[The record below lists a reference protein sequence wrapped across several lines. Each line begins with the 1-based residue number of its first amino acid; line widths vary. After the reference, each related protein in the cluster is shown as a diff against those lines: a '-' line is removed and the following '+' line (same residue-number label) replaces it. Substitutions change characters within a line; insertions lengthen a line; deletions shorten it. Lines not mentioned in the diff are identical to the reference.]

1 MSRRSLA
8 VEQERGTDEFG
19 VVVVVV
25 GRGIVRHGISR
36 DAAAAETSVRYGL
49 MDQPDDERH
58 SHATAVPRTGG
69 LPVAISYL
77 APFALLL
84 ALPSSNVTAA
94 LKDYPFGWQLPVAA
108 LLVLGTGLLDDIRGL
123 NPWQKLLGVLVASA
137 LACSG
142 GVRIIGI
149 HSYLFSPLIGVPVT
163 VLWLLVCTNGLNL
176 IDGIDGLATGVGIL
190 TTLAILLSAIFQHD
204 PALIVVTVPLAA
216 SLLGF
221 LRYNFNPASIFL
233 GDGGSLFLGF
243 LLGCYAVL
251 WGQKSTTILGMTAP
265 MIALALPLLDTS
277 VAIGRR
283 FLRGQPIFRGDRG
296 HIHHRLLD
304 RGFTPRR
311 VVLCLYACCGI
322 GGALS
327 CLQSTNEAF
336 AGLILVL
343 FGAGAGLG
351 IHWLDYVEF
360 GAFRRLFADGTLR
373 GALRTNIQLSELR
386 VAFAAAANAD
396 ECWQILR
403 RSCATFGF
411 KQAALTLCSKSY
423 LEPVADL
430 SYLESSWIIRIP
442 LPERDYVELVYDGED
457 NRHTSAVGAFA
468 EMVGTALRAK
478 RALLQ
483 APLGVSRPMI
493 RPGRLAVVGQFANA
507 AAVGDS
513 DAHNRR
519 IGL

>member
-1 MSRRSLA
+1 MNWEWLLLL
-8 VEQERGTDEFG
+8 G
-19 VVVVVV
+19 VVSFVTALVVTPLL
-25 GRGIVRHGISR
+25 RELSL
-36 DAAAAETSVRYGL
+36 RYGL
-49 MDQPDDERH
+49 MDRPDDARH
-58 SHATAVPRTGG
+58 SHVKAVPRTGG

-84 ALPSSNVTAA
+84 ALPSSGATAA
-94 LKDYPFGWQLPVAA
+94 FKSYPFDWELPVAA
-108 LLVLGTGLLDDIRGL
+108 LVVLGTGLLDDVRGL
-123 NPWQKLLGVLVASA
+123 NPWQKLLGVLIASA
-137 LACSG
+137 LACAG

-163 VLWLLVCTNGLNL
+163 LLWLLVCTNGFNL

-190 TTLAILLSAIFQHD
+190 TTLAILLSAIFQHN
-204 PALIVVTVPLAA
+204 PAVIIATVPLAA

-221 LRYNFNPASIFL
+221 LRYNFSPASIFL

-265 MIALALPLLDTS
+265 LIALALPLLDTS

-311 VVLCLYACCGI
+311 VVLWLYACCGI

-327 CLQSTNEAF
+327 FVQSTNEEF

-343 FGAGAGLG
+343 FLAGAGIG

-360 GAFRRLFADGTLR
+360 GAFRRIFADGMLTA
-373 GALRTNIQLSELR
+373 ALRTNIQLRELNA
-386 VAFAAAANAD
+386 AFAAAATVD

-403 RSCATFGF
+403 RSCVKFGF
-411 KQAALTLCSKSY
+411 ARAALTLCSKSY
-423 LEPVADL
+423 LESVADL
-430 SYLESSWIIRIP
+430 SQIENSWIIRIP
-442 LPERDYVELVYDGED
+442 LPQRDYVELVYGGED
-457 NRHTSAVGAFA
+457 NRHTAAVGAFA
-468 EMVGTALRAK
+468 EVVGTALRAK

-483 APLGVSRPMI
+483 SPTGVPRPV
-493 RPGRLAVVGQFANA
+493 RLSVVGQLAKA
-507 AAVGDS
+507 AGVGDS
-513 DAHNRR
+513 DAHNWR
-519 IGL
+519 IGV

>member
-1 MSRRSLA
+1 MKMAWWWLLLGA
-8 VEQERGTDEFG
+8 VSFVTAL
-19 VVVVVV
+19 VVTPLL
-25 GRGIVRHGISR
+25 RKL
-36 DAAAAETSVRYGL
+36 SVRYGL
-49 MDQPDDERH
+49 IDRPDDVRH
-58 SHATAVPRTGG
+58 FHARPVPRTGG

-77 APFALLL
+77 APFALVL
-84 ALPSSNVTAA
+84 ALPSSSATAA
-94 LKDYPFGWQLPVAA
+94 LKSYPFDWQLPVAA
-108 LLVLGTGLLDDIRGL
+108 LVVLGTGLLDDIRGL
-123 NPWQKLLGVLVASA
+123 NPWQKLLGVFIASA
-137 LACSG
+137 LACCG

-149 HSYLFSPLIGVPVT
+149 HGYVFSPLIGVPVT
-163 VLWLLVCTNGLNL
+163 LLWLMVCTNGLNL

-190 TTLAILLSAIFQHD
+190 TTLAILLSAIFQHHLD
-204 PALIVVTVPLAA
+204 LILVTVPLAA

-221 LRYNFNPASIFL
+221 LRYNFSPASIFL

-265 MIALALPLLDTS
+265 LIALALPLLDTS
-277 VAIGRR
+277 IAIGRR

-327 CLQSTNEAF
+327 FLQSTNEAF
-336 AGLILVL
+336 AGMVLVL
-343 FGAGAGLG
+343 FGAGAVIG

-360 GAFRRLFADGTLR
+360 GAFRRLLADGTLT
-373 GALRTNIQLSELR
+373 GALRTKIKLSELR
-386 VAFAAAANAD
+386 AAFDAAATAD

-403 RSCATFGF
+403 RNCAPFGF
-411 KQAALTLCSKSY
+411 RQAALTLCSKSY

-457 NRHTSAVGAFA
+457 NQHASGLGAFA

-478 RALLQ
+478 RALL
-483 APLGVSRPMI
+483 PPPPGVPRPMP
-493 RPGRLAVVGQFANA
+493 RPARLAVLGQFANA
-507 AAVGDS
+507 AAAGDS
-513 DAHNRR
+513 EGSNWRT
-519 IGL
+519 GV